1 MSPWKRHSSRV
12 CRPKICKHAGA
23 CTVVSQQ
30 SRLQTQVGMH
40 PPAEVAR
47 PTCTAGLDVP
57 VLAEFVLLAAR
68 PHVLGRE
75 SVRIHHVLL
84 AVVLAAGAQ

>member
-1 MSPWKRHSSRV
+1 
-12 CRPKICKHAGA
+12 
-23 CTVVSQQ
+23 
-30 SRLQTQVGMH
+30 MH